1 MFNVEPWLDLVEA
14 NRQTSEGLG
23 MCQIIFSTLARKKY
37 KVSVD

>member
-23 MCQIIFSTLARKKY
+23 MSDYFLYIGKK
-37 KVSVD
+37 KPRVFVD